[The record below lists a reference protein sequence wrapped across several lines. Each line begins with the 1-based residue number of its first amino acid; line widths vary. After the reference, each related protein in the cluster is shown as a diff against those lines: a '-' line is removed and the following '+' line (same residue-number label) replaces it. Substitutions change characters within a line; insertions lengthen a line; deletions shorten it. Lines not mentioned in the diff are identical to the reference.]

1 MTISAAPVQEMPTR
15 GRRHVPGEEGVWIF
29 IFGDMLI
36 FAVLFGTYLRYRSR
50 NPQLFNHSQL
60 ALNPG
65 FGVANTLLLLLSS
78 LLVVVA
84 ITALRRKVIGIAPR
98 LIAGAIACG
107 LAFSILKVIEYH
119 DKIQAGSTPLTNE
132 FFMFYYALTGLH
144 WFHLILGLAVLTYL
158 LYVSRKP
165 ALTAR
170 QFRWAEGGGCF
181 WHMVDL
187 LWIVLFPL
195 LYLVS

>member
-1 MTISAAPVQEMPTR
+1 
-15 GRRHVPGEEGVWIF
+15 VWIF
-29 IFGDMLI
+29 ILGDMLI
-36 FAVLFGTYLRYRSR
+36 FAVLFGTYLHYRSR

-65 FGVANTLLLLLSS
+65 FGVVNTLLLLLSS
-78 LLVVVA
+78 LLVAVA
-84 ITALRRKVIGIAPR
+84 ITALRRKVTGIAPP
-98 LIAGAIACG
+98 LIAGAMACG
-107 LAFSILKVIEYH
+107 LAFSVLKVIEYH
-119 DKIQAGSTPLTNE
+119 DKIAAGITPLTNE

-144 WFHLILGLAVLTYL
+144 WFHLVLGLAMLAYL
-158 LYVSRKP
+158 LYASRQP
-165 ALTAR
+165 ALTAK
-170 QFRWAEGGGCF
+170 QFSWAEGGGCF